1 MVNNSSILC
10 YSSQPWSQVWILI
23 IWNWPITFPSRLYNQ
38 AVPRRV
44 LPICVM
50 HPNTWPSLH
59 RLARFY
65 IYLFIKVSVLGILRH
80 RCVTCWQNNF
90 RSMPWSDSLYHPFL
104 SLYYCGNVV
113 LSYPFNTFTAR
124 VNDGVQRLSRWSKSN
139 YVTIQMKSIWQ
150 CFHSAMLFSSILRV
164 DNVKLAFRLISALN
178 A

>member
-113 LSYPFNTFTAR
+113 LSYPFNTFTAIEWMMESS
-124 VNDGVQRLSRWSKSN
+124 VWVDGQSPIMWPFKWNLFGNAFTRQCCFPAFYELIMLGQLSDWL
-139 YVTIQMKSIWQ
+139 V
-150 CFHSAMLFSSILRV
+150 L
-164 DNVKLAFRLISALN
+164 
-178 A
+178 